1 MGNKELAEFLLSPRG
16 PFWNLRS
23 CWDLSHILIQRTFS
37 NHLGLILQNRPW
49 KILLQRVEQADWVL
63 KFHTWK
69 TVQHLNPSQAWD
81 FKSSVWTLYLEL
93 CVLLTCVALREV
105 WKLLPPPTGGWA
117 ACWGRLLAMWEDV
130 AQQPRLPGVKD
141 GLLLLLSPL
150 SSLLELESSVKQL
163 PRQISQL
170 ELGQCDHFGWE
181 VFVRENVSKRHF
193 FETLF
198 GFVLL
203 IVSLQ
208 PLDCDWDQLWI
219 ALSLNPAPSSL
230 CSILFILHRGHI
242 SIVQY
247 FIQKLYFPEFKKL
260 KRLLAQ
266 NKHIWFT

>member
-49 KILLQRVEQADWVL
+49 KILLQRVEQTDWVL
-63 KFHTWK
+63 KFHNWK
-69 TVQHLNPSQAWD
+69 TWIQAKSGISKALFGPCTWNCVSCSLVLPWERFESCFLLPQAGEQLVEAGCWPCGRMLLSSQGFLGSKMAFSSFSPLSLPCLSLSPASSSFLDRSASWSWGSVTILVGRYLSGKMFPRD
-81 FKSSVWTLYLEL
+81 IFTKPSSVWSCL
-93 CVLLTCVALREV
+93 
-105 WKLLPPPTGGWA
+105 
-117 ACWGRLLAMWEDV
+117 M
-130 AQQPRLPGVKD
+130 
-141 GLLLLLSPL
+141 
-150 SSLLELESSVKQL
+150 
-163 PRQISQL
+163 
-170 ELGQCDHFGWE
+170 
-181 VFVRENVSKRHF
+181 
-193 FETLF
+193 
-198 GFVLL
+198 
-203 IVSLQ
+203 VSLQ

-242 SIVQY
+242 SFVQY